1 MGSLKLYKEHYKM
14 QNYCGINKGESF
26 EEKSAN
32 KNENHQ
38 VMVLANGSASAL
50 NLICLISRLVMLLL

>member
-1 MGSLKLYKEHYKM
+1 MNFFFKLGVGEGKHKSKRKMGSLKLYKEHYKM

-32 KNENHQ
+32 KNENH
-38 VMVLANGSASAL
+38 
-50 NLICLISRLVMLLL
+50 